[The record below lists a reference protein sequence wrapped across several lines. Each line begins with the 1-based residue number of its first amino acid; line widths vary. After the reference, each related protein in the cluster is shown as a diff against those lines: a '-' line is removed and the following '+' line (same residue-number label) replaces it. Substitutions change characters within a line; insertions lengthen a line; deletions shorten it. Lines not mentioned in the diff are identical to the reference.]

1 MADGGLVCSW
11 TRCRRRLTNGRRLT
25 LLRGKP
31 DLRVETSDANIHV
44 STWDQNTIEAKVTT
58 VRYKIGDDG
67 IRIEE
72 HQTGDM
78 VEIDVRY
85 PASHGSRSTGAIMSH
100 RVDIDIH
107 MPREGRVD
115 LHTGDGKIELG
126 NFKGEM
132 QLRSGDGSQE
142 IDSVDGKL
150 RATTGDG
157 HIRANGRFDE
167 LELKTGDGRVDARA
181 QRVSLATA
189 GGWRAAMASVTLEV
203 PENLAADVDLH
214 TGDGHID
221 LDMPVT
227 TEGKIR
233 EERSSRQDER
243 RRKSAGDSYRRWIDP
258 AAEELDAAFGSSSP
272 SRKGSI
278 RHLHVGSP
286 RFFTLSRTSR
296 DDPFVYLPENVATA
310 LGCA

>member
-1 MADGGLVCSW
+1 MKRMGLERWLFTGLVLSGLVCSW
-11 TRCRRRLTNGRRLT
+11 AALPARADDWSKTYTLT
-25 LLRGKP
+25 GKP
-31 DLRVETSDANIHV
+31 DLRVETSDADIHV

-58 VRYKIGDDG
+58 TRYKIGEDG

-72 HQTGDM
+72 HQTGNV
-78 VEIDVRY
+78 VEIDVHY
-85 PASHGSRSTGAIMSH
+85 PHHGVTINWGNSGSHH
-100 RVDIDIH
+100 VDIDIH

-115 LHTGDGKIELG
+115 LHTGDGKIEIG

-132 QLRSGDGSQE
+132 LLSSGDGSQE
-142 IDSVDGKL
+142 IDAVDGKL

-167 LELKTGDGRVDARA
+167 LDLKTGDGRVEARA
-181 QRVSLATA
+181 AAGSALAT
-189 GGWRAAMASVTLEV
+189 GWRLESGDGTVTLEV

-233 EERSSRQDER
+233 EGQVRG
-243 RRKSAGDSYRRWIDP
+243 KLNGGGNLLVIHTGD
-258 AAEELDAAFGSSSP
+258 
-272 SRKGSI
+272 GSI
-278 RHLHVGSP
+278 RLRKS
-286 RFFTLSRTSR
+286 
-296 DDPFVYLPENVATA
+296 
-310 LGCA
+310 